1 MEYVSPHPIWR
12 PSSQRGDAGDR
23 RMHKEKATS
32 RWSGDGGEAAS
43 QEPSEMASK
52 PPGAQGEAPDRFSLT
67 GL

>member
-1 MEYVSPHPIWR
+1 
-12 PSSQRGDAGDR
+12 
-23 RMHKEKATS
+23 MHKEKATS